1 MTADAFATALM
12 VMPMSMGKKLINET
26 SDVDALWIV
35 SKSQK
40 FVTHTSKNW

>member
-12 VMPMSMGKKLINET
+12 VMPLNMGKKLINET
-26 SDVDALWIV
+26 PDVDALWIV

-40 FVTHTSKNW
+40 FVTHFSTNW